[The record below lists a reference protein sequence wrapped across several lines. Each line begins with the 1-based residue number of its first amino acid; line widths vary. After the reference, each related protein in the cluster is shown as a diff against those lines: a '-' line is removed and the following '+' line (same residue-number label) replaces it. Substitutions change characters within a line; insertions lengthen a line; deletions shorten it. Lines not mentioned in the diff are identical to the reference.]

1 MGARTKNH
9 YFETL
14 RSFCRWAVKRGRMAG
29 NPVKS
34 VEKVDQTA
42 DVRRARRALSEA
54 ELAKLLGVIAERHQ
68 LAYRIILATGLRR
81 DELHQLLWGDVRLNA
96 PMPFIQLRADTT
108 KAGRADVVP
117 IRADLAERL
126 RKARKAQGDPGDD
139 ANVCRIVPSMATHK
153 RYLALAGIA
162 YEDEAGRRA
171 DFHALRHTYGTMLSK
186 AGVAPR
192 VAMELMRHTDLKL
205 TMKVYTDPRIF
216 DLAGAVEM
224 LPTLPGDEPQAQ
236 IAAATGTDGA
246 VPADAGRTQS
256 VTYPSAG
263 LGECSAVIGEHGRA
277 GHTSL
282 SLVTG
287 ENRQQK
293 SPSGGDGEK
302 ERAMGLEPTTF
313 TLAT

>member
-1 MGARTKNH
+1 M
-9 YFETL
+9 
-14 RSFCRWAVKRGRMAG
+14 
-29 NPVKS
+29 
-34 VEKVDQTA
+34 
-42 DVRRARRALSEA
+42 
-54 ELAKLLGVIAERHQ
+54 
-68 LAYRIILATGLRR
+68 RR
-81 DELHQLLWGDVRLNA
+81 DELHQLLWGDVRLDS
-96 PMPFIQLRADTT
+96 PSPFIQLRADTT

-117 IRADLAERL
+117 IRADLAVML
-126 RKARKAQGDPGDD
+126 RQARIAQGEPGDD

-153 RYLALAGIA
+153 RYLRLAGIA
-162 YEDEAGRRA
+162 YEDEAGRRF
-171 DFHALRHTYGTMLSK
+171 DFHALRHQFGTMLSK

-224 LPTLPGDEPQAQ
+224 LPRFPGDEKE
-236 IAAATGTDGA
+236 AAVNVATGTDGA
-246 VPADAGRTQS
+246 LPNVADS
-256 VTYPSAG
+256 VGAPSG
-263 LGECSAVIGEHGRA
+263 SAPYHSGAVGGNMGEHGRA

-302 ERAMGLEPTTF
+302 ERAMGLEPTTNMRDF
-313 TLAT
+313 PGKTAVSETGRGQIAGGAARFGA